1 VALQNIAAPNLDVR
15 QRHGRRIAANV
26 GIGFIAGGEKEIEA
40 EAQDGDS
47 GQAHDGA
54 VRSEARDTKPACIPL
69 RAS

>member
-47 GQAHDGA
+47 VGVGA
-54 VRSEARDTKPACIPL
+54 KLDINVGAKPDRL
-69 RAS
+69 